1 VLPKKNVNWKLLIA
15 VLNSSFVAVSAEL
28 AGRIEPFALLGM
40 GFDFSAGV
48 SWERGV
54 PRSGQRL
61 GLAIEGPEEI
71 FCFFTPPPP

>member
-1 VLPKKNVNWKLLIA
+1 MTRC
-15 VLNSSFVAVSAEL
+15 FD
-28 AGRIEPFALLGM
+28 EPFALLGM